1 MRLSGRKTA
10 PVFARYDI
18 VSPNELRDAA
28 AKLGARGADDTIRLL
43 WFPACNPVRFMSGT
57 IQFGHSHPPGTIT
70 CFLIGPKV
78 LRNWLAG
85 ALYSCNRRIRGG

>member
-28 AKLGARGADDTIRLL
+28 AKLGARGADDTIRLYMV
-43 WFPACNPVRFMSGT
+43 PGM
-57 IQFGHSHPPGTIT
+57 QPGTIHEWNYT
-70 CFLIGPKV
+70 IRPLAPT
-78 LRNWLAG
+78 RNDHLFPD
-85 ALYSCNRRIRGG
+85 RP